1 MHRWLTA
8 ARQALR
14 VVLRVQR
21 GKASGMLEFELKELE
36 NAFMLLL
43 LGSLAGYPSPP
54 PALAVEL
61 LPCLDA
67 ELRLMLARADL
78 AQDPLGALLGMLE
91 ID

>member
-8 ARQALR
+8 ARQALQLVIR
-14 VVLRVQR
+14 IQR
-21 GKASGMLEFELKELE
+21 SKASGMLEFELKELE

-43 LGSLAGYPSPP
+43 LGSLVGYPAPP
-54 PALAVEL
+54 AALAVEL
-61 LPCLDA
+61 LPYLDE
-67 ELRLMLARADL
+67 ELRVMLARADL